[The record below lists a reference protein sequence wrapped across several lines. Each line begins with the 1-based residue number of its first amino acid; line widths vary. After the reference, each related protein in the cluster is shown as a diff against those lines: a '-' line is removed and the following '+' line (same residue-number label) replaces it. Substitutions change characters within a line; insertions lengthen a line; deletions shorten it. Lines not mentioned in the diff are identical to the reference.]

1 MHKWYHA
8 LVHKSPTESYWLHT
22 GPALGLGHLGHG
34 LGPPNMG
41 RPPNMGQV
49 IFFFLIKEKCEL
61 DIHFFSK
68 SKILELC

>member
-49 IFFFLIKEKCEL
+49 NFFF
-61 DIHFFSK
+61 
-68 SKILELC
+68 